1 MNHNNTI
8 AYYIY
13 YYLTTARIELKI
25 YHKAWYQHQTMLRIK
40 IRIYTQKSGDGHYFK
55 VAKRVEIDK
64 ALLRGANN
72 VVMSNRCAKGLI
84 INVKIK

>member
-25 YHKAWYQHQTMLRIK
+25 YHKAWYHHQTMLRIK
-40 IRIYTQKSGDGHYFK
+40 IRIYAKKSGEGHNFK
-55 VAKRVEIDK
+55 AAKRDETDK
-64 ALLRGANN
+64 ALILGTNN
-72 VVMSNRCAKGLI
+72 AVMYTRCAK
-84 INVKIK
+84 